1 MLTHLGVSARARDT
15 QEEQWWY
22 EPIVCRPFVLRYP
35 SRGYPGEGNSE
46 RSSLET
52 ASETTCTGLPEKI
65 PSFFPAIPRFKPRFH
80 ERGVLRIRRE
90 SAILK
95 QKRILI
101 SNAISEEL
109 RYWLFLLEIRVSARV
124 STDKSLGIREEY
136 SETKTNSYW
145 LIARVFGRV
154 FLFVFIYIIQEKN

>member
-65 PSFFPAIPRFKPRFH
+65 HSFFPAIPVSSRVFTN
-80 ERGVLRIRRE
+80 GVLRIRRE

-136 SETKTNSYW
+136 SETKTNTYW

>member
-65 PSFFPAIPRFKPRFH
+65 RSFLPPIPRFKPRFR

-90 SAILK
+90 SCH
-95 QKRILI
+95 
-101 SNAISEEL
+101 
-109 RYWLFLLEIRVSARV
+109 
-124 STDKSLGIREEY
+124 
-136 SETKTNSYW
+136 SETKTNIYQQRDIGGTTILS
-145 LIARVFGRV
+145 L
-154 FLFVFIYIIQEKN
+154 FLEDSRFAFLMDKILEIKEKSAILKQSNAIFEELCFDISSFP